1 MCVFA
6 VSRAGHRG
14 KPDLSFILY
23 SFCCTPLCP
32 LLVSSHFSLCF
43 CFPSLHSS
51 PLIFLFSYLFSL
63 HSSAS
68 CFLTF
73 FSLFSFPPSFL
84 TTELSSMSPL
94 LPFTII
100 PRFHSFSLDVFL
112 LFTLTYL
119 HKLSSIFFLIG
130 PHCCNEKMISDQW
143 KQWLLE
149 NCWLCLLFGSQ
160 FCPWLLARHYN
171 ATWVMMFI

>member
-1 MCVFA
+1 MVLISRKVQMCVFA

-14 KPDLSFILY
+14 KPDLSVILY
-23 SFCCTPLCP
+23 SFCCTALPP

-63 HSSAS
+63 HSFAS

-73 FSLFSFPPSFL
+73 FSFFSFPPSFL

-100 PRFHSFSLDVFL
+100 PRFHSFFLEVFL

-130 PHCCNEKMISDQW
+130 PHCC
-143 KQWLLE
+143 
-149 NCWLCLLFGSQ
+149 LLFV
-160 FCPWLLARHYN
+160 FFNCL
-171 ATWVMMFI
+171 